1 MFHLSPTTVVRTD
14 EEISAPND
22 VAQTSVGCVTHS
34 EASAPI
40 FPATHPLPDASSPP
54 VPLSLRRRSSAFVEV
69 GLSGDDAILDAK
81 LKSVDSRPRMQVRF
95 RSEVEIHELGAIHTT
110 TTDAY
115 DQPSVAV
122 HSAAFS
128 FAFPSMP
135 QIFLLTLLL
144 AIVLPSLTNSPYFK
158 AGIGPIGAKA
168 GTIPTSHALH
178 IRSLP
183 DELVG
188 RDNSPANIC
197 TRWSQQTAVVNGTVY
212 IYGGRAKTQASQTSN
227 TWSTSAA
234 LLGRL
239 EH

>member
-1 MFHLSPTTVVRTD
+1 MFHLSPTTMVRTD

-34 EASAPI
+34 EPSAPT

-54 VPLSLRRRSSAFVEV
+54 VPISLRRRSSAFVEV

-81 LKSVDSRPRMQVRF
+81 LKSADSRPRMQVRF
-95 RSEVEIHELGAIHTT
+95 RSEVEIHELEAIHPTT
-110 TTDAY
+110 TIDAY

-122 HSAAFS
+122 RSAAFS

-135 QIFLLTLLL
+135 RIFLLTLLL
-144 AIVLPSLTNSPYFK
+144 AVVLPSLTNSPYFK
-158 AGIGPIGAKA
+158 AGIGPMGAKA
-168 GTIPTSHALH
+168 GTIQTSPRLH
-178 IRSLP
+178 VRSLP
-183 DELVG
+183 DGLVG
-188 RDNSPANIC
+188 RDNSPVNIC
-197 TRWSQQTAVVNGTVY
+197 TRWSQQTAVVNGTLY

-234 LLGRL
+234 LFG
-239 EH
+239 